1 MRFISVVCCGALV
14 LGCGDDGGASTV
26 AASSTGSSTST
37 EAVGSSGEM
46 VTTDVA
52 PTGTGET
59 SMTSMA
65 TTMATTTMESTGSTT
80 EGSSG
85 EESGSST
92 TSEETTGGL
101 PACDKVAPGPFV
113 PTLFVSGFAGSE
125 DLGFDGQG
133 GLALKRGDELVVV
146 RADKSETVVTTGL
159 PGAYGTRYL
168 ADGRVLIALPQVGE
182 VIAVTPVGV
191 SADFVPGLK
200 GPNGVFPDL
209 DGAVWITE
217 FGGSR
222 LLRVAA
228 DLSETTIVG
237 GAEAKSAN
245 GVVYDSLRGLVFYT
259 NYQSGQV
266 RRVKIDGEGAPGA
279 PELVT
284 AIAGASPDGLTL
296 DACGHLYVVDQGNS
310 ALYRVL
316 LDEVGAAT
324 GEAKELAS
332 FASNVANA
340 QFGVGEGFDDHALY
354 LAGNPGDVYVLA
366 VGVPGAPTVT
376 VQ

>member
-1 MRFISVVCCGALV
+1 MRLIPVVVCGVLV
-14 LGCGDDGGASTV
+14 LGCGDDGGVTTV
-26 AASSTGSSTST
+26 GASSTGGSSTST
-37 EAVGSSGEM
+37 GVVGSSGETGGASTEM
-46 VTTDVA
+46 VTTGEG
-52 PTGTGET
+52 PSTGET
-59 SMTSMA
+59 PTS
-65 TTMATTTMESTGSTT
+65 TESVTGSSSGSSSGDE
-80 EGSSG
+80 EGSS
-85 EESGSST
+85 ST
-92 TSEETTGGL
+92 GGETTGGT
-101 PACDKVAPGPFV
+101 PACDVIEEGPFV
-113 PTLFVSGFAGSE
+113 PTLFVSGFDGSE
-125 DLGFDGQG
+125 DLGFDGKG
-133 GLALKRGDELVVV
+133 GLTLKRGGALVTV
-146 RADKSETVVTTGL
+146 RADKSETVVTMGL

-168 ADGRVLIALPQVGE
+168 SDGRVLIALPQGGK
-182 VIAVTPVGV
+182 VIAVEPGGMSV
-191 SADFVPGLK
+191 DFVTGLQ

-222 LLRVAA
+222 VLRVAA
-228 DLSETTIVG
+228 DLSETTIVE

-245 GVVYDSLRGLVFYT
+245 GVVYDPLRGLVFYT
-259 NYQSGQV
+259 NYQSGQIQ
-266 RRVKIDGEGAPGA
+266 RVPIDGEGAPGA
-279 PELVT
+279 PVLVT

-316 LDEVGAAT
+316 LDEAGAAT
-324 GEAKELAS
+324 GEAKQLAS

-354 LAGNPGDVYVLA
+354 LAGNPGDVYMVA